1 MITKCRAA
9 ISVQFELVQISG
21 LQKKKA
27 ETCNLGDKTFKCLQ
41 IYKPYQDITRLR
53 SVLYKNVIKDK

>member
-1 MITKCRAA
+1 MITKCGAA

-21 LQKKKA
+21 LQKKA

-41 IYKPYQDITRLR
+41 IYKPY
-53 SVLYKNVIKDK
+53 